1 MKIKFLLLSLVLFS
15 VLFRANAFSGEYPK
29 QLKTYNQLINKGV
42 LAANDHHYV
51 KSLRYF
57 KKAFKVYP
65 RGFPTHFRYALQICE
80 IANDH
85 DFGYFC
91 AENMLK
97 YGLCIEFFQQYKIL
111 QSDSARWEAFI
122 KRFQASHSIDTQY
135 AGLIDDLKYRDQ
147 DLRFYY
153 YSTNLSEAE
162 MDSLHKKKDE
172 ADSLHYIEFKE
183 LVLKHGFPS
192 ADLIGLSCSE
202 NLKGINPPQYDILLW
217 HFSSHNV
224 RNQNNVGLNELL
236 SDALNN
242 GNLSNVEFARFTDKT
257 TGGASFRIEPFFKI
271 GDIYYVEKLDG
282 RSLKEVNTRRKEIG
296 LVSYF
301 EQIKLMKY
309 FLRSEEKFFL
319 NFFRV
324 NIVSPDD
331 FPPEIVK
338 KYFIELELY

>member
-1 MKIKFLLLSLVLFS
+1 
-15 VLFRANAFSGEYPK
+15 LFRANAFSGEYPK

-57 KKAFKVYP
+57 KKAFKAYP

-162 MDSLHKKKDE
+162 MDSLHKKRDE

-183 LVLKHGFPS
+183 LVLKDGFPS

-202 NLKGINPPQYDILLW
+202 NLKGINPPQYDILLG

-242 GNLSNVEFARFTDKT
+242 GNISSMEYARFMDKVT
-257 TGGASFRIEPFFKI
+257 SGLSFKIEPFLKI
-271 GDIYYVEKLDG
+271 EDTYYVENLSKKA
-282 RSLKEVNTRRKEIG
+282 LKEINNRRKEIG
-296 LVSYF
+296 LFSYKD
-301 EQIKLMKY
+301 QIKLMQKY
-309 FLRSEEKFFL
+309 LKSENKFFIDIFSIHL
-319 NFFRV
+319 
-324 NIVSPDD
+324 VSPDD